1 MNGNEMKIRK
11 LRSAALAISA
21 AGLAVS
27 LAACGSSGPAGSN
40 VSSDSA
46 TMWGLTGGNQPVLQK
61 SVDDW
66 NQANPDKSIKL
77 DFFANDAYKTKVRT
91 AVGAGEGPTFIYGW
105 GGGVLKSYVDANQVD
120 DLTTF
125 IKDNPQVKDRYLP
138 SVLKNGE
145 VNGKTY
151 ALPNNNVQPVV
162 LYFNKDVFD
171 KVGAQPPKTWDELMA
186 LVPKFKEAGIA
197 PFSLGGQSKWPDL
210 MWLEYLVER
219 IGGPEVFANIA
230 ANKPGAWSDPAVKEA
245 LTKIQDLADAGG
257 FINGFSSVAADSNAD
272 QALMY
277 TGKAAMILQGG
288 WIYQGMKKDAADFV
302 KSGKLG
308 YTTFPTVPGGKG
320 DPANVVGNPSNF
332 WSISAK
338 ATDAQKK
345 AALDYVK
352 DGMFTGANTDALISS
367 GAVPVVKGIED
378 KLAASPDK
386 DFLTFVYGLAKNA
399 PSFTLSWDQALSPAQ
414 GDAMLSNL
422 DQIFLKKIS
431 PDQFIS
437 TMNAT
442 IGK

>member
-1 MNGNEMKIRK
+1 M
-11 LRSAALAISA
+11 AISA
-21 AGLAVS
+21 AALSVS
-27 LAACGSSGPAGSN
+27 LAACGSSGPAGSTGA
-40 VSSDSA
+40 SGGSA

-61 SVDDW
+61 SVEAW
-66 NQANPDKSIKL
+66 NSAHSDSSIKL

-105 GGGVLKSYVDANQVD
+105 GGGVLKSYVDSGQVE
-120 DLTTF
+120 DLSSF
-125 IKDNPQVKDRYLP
+125 VKDNPDVKERYLP
-138 SVLKNGE
+138 AVLKNGE
-145 VNGKTY
+145 INGKTY

-162 LYFNKDVFD
+162 LYYNKEVFD

-186 LVPKFKEAGIA
+186 LVPKFKEAGVA

-230 ANKPGAWSDPAVKEA
+230 ANKPNAWSDPAVTEA
-245 LTKIQDLADAGG
+245 LTKIQQLVDAGG
-257 FINGFSSVAADSNAD
+257 FVNGFSSIAADSNAD
-272 QALMY
+272 QALLY
-277 TGKAAMILQGG
+277 TGKAAMVLQGG
-288 WIYQGMKKDAADFV
+288 WIYQGMKKDAGSFV
-302 KSGKLG
+302 SGGKLG
-308 YTTFPTVPGGKG
+308 FTTFPTVSGGKG

-338 ATDAQKK
+338 ATDEQKK
-345 AALDYVK
+345 AALAYVK
-352 DGMFTGANTDALISS
+352 DGMFTDADTDALIAS
-367 GAVPVVKGIED
+367 GAVPVVNGIEN
-378 KLAASPDK
+378 KLEASPDK
-386 DFLTFVYGLAKNA
+386 DFLTFVYGLAKKA

-422 DQIFLKKIS
+422 DQIFLKKIT
-431 PDQFIS
+431 PEQFVT

>member
-1 MNGNEMKIRK
+1 MNIRK
-11 LRSAALAISA
+11 LRSAALAFSA
-21 AGLAVS
+21 AGVALS
-27 LAACGSSGPAGSN
+27 LAACGSAGPAGSN
-40 VSSDSA
+40 ASGDSA

-61 SVDDW
+61 SVESW
-66 NQANPDKSIKL
+66 NQANADESIKL

-105 GGGVLKSYVDANQVD
+105 GGGVLKSYVDAGQVA
-120 DLTTF
+120 DLSDF
-125 IKDNPQVKDRYLP
+125 VAQNPDVKDRYLP
-138 SVLKNGE
+138 SVLKNG
-145 VNGKTY
+145 VVDGKTY

-162 LYFNKDVFD
+162 LYYNKDVFD
-171 KVGAQPPKTWDELMA
+171 KVGAQAPKTWDELMA

-219 IGGPEVFANIA
+219 IGGPKVFADIA
-230 ANKPGAWSDPAVKEA
+230 ANKPGAWSDPAVAQA
-245 LTKIQDLADAGG
+245 LTKIQELVDAGG
-257 FINGFSSVAADSNAD
+257 FINGFSSIAADSNAD
-272 QALMY
+272 QALLY
-277 TGKAAMILQGG
+277 TGKAAMVLQGG

-302 KSGKLG
+302 KGGKLG

-352 DGMFTGANTDALISS
+352 DGMFTDGDTQALIDS
-367 GAVPVVKGIED
+367 GAVPVINGID
-378 KLAASPDK
+378 SKLAASPDK
-386 DFLTFVYGLAKNA
+386 DFLTFVYGMAKNA

-422 DQIFLKKIS
+422 DQIFLKKIN
-431 PDQFIS
+431 PEQFVS

>member
-1 MNGNEMKIRK
+1 MTTRK
-11 LRSAALAISA
+11 LRSVAMAISA
-21 AGLAVS
+21 AALSVS
-27 LAACGSSGPAGSN
+27 LAACGSSGPAGSAAAG
-40 VSSDSA
+40 DGSA
-46 TMWGLTGGNQPVLQK
+46 SMWGLTGGNQPVLQK
-61 SVDDW
+61 SVEAW
-66 NQANPDKSIKL
+66 NSAHSDQSIKL

-105 GGGVLKSYVDANQVD
+105 GGGVLKSYVDAGQVE
-120 DLTTF
+120 DLSAF
-125 IKDNPQVKDRYLP
+125 VKENPEVKERYLP

-145 VNGKTY
+145 IDGKTY

-162 LYFNKDVFD
+162 LYYNKEVFD

-186 LVPKFKEAGIA
+186 LVPKFKEAGVA

-230 ANKPGAWSDPAVKEA
+230 ADKPNAWSDPAVTEA
-245 LTKIQDLADAGG
+245 LTKIQQLVDAGG
-257 FINGFSSVAADSNAD
+257 FVNGFSSIAADSNAD
-272 QALMY
+272 QALLY
-277 TGKAAMILQGG
+277 TGKAAMVLQGG
-288 WIYQGMKKDAADFV
+288 WIYQGMKKDAGSFV
-302 KSGKLG
+302 TGGKLG
-308 YTTFPTVPGGKG
+308 FTTFPTVEGGKG

-338 ATDAQKK
+338 ATDEQKK
-345 AALDYVK
+345 AALNYVK
-352 DGMFTGANTDALISS
+352 DGMFTDADTDALIAS
-367 GAVPVVKGIED
+367 GAVPVVNGID
-378 KLAASPDK
+378 SKLEASPDK
-386 DFLTFVYGLAKNA
+386 DFLTFVYGLAKKA

-422 DQIFLKKIS
+422 DQIFLKKIT
-431 PDQFIS
+431 PEQFVT

>member
-1 MNGNEMKIRK
+1 
-11 LRSAALAISA
+11 
-21 AGLAVS
+21 
-27 LAACGSSGPAGSN
+27 
-40 VSSDSA
+40 
-46 TMWGLTGGNQPVLQK
+46 MWGLTGGNQPVLQK
-61 SVDDW
+61 SVEAW
-66 NQANPDKSIKL
+66 NSAHSDQSIKL

-105 GGGVLKSYVDANQVD
+105 GGGVLKSYVDAGQVE
-120 DLTTF
+120 DLSAF
-125 IKDNPQVKDRYLP
+125 IKENPEVKDRYLP

-145 VNGKTY
+145 IAGKTY

-162 LYFNKDVFD
+162 LYYNKEVFD
-171 KVGAQPPKTWDELMA
+171 KIGAQPPKTWDELMA
-186 LVPKFKEAGIA
+186 LVPKFKEAGVA

-230 ANKPGAWSDPAVKEA
+230 ADKPNAWSDPAVTAA
-245 LTKIQDLADAGG
+245 LTKIQQLVDAGG
-257 FINGFSSVAADSNAD
+257 FVNGFSSIAADSNAD
-272 QALMY
+272 QALLY
-277 TGKAAMILQGG
+277 TGKAAMVLQGG
-288 WIYQGMKKDAADFV
+288 WIYQGMKKDAGSFV
-302 KSGKLG
+302 SGGKLG
-308 YTTFPTVPGGKG
+308 FTTFPTVEGGKG

-338 ATDAQKK
+338 ATDEQKK

-352 DGMFTGANTDALISS
+352 DGMFTDADTDALIAS
-367 GAVPVVKGIED
+367 GAVPVINGID
-378 KLAASPDK
+378 SKLEASPDK
-386 DFLTFVYGLAKNA
+386 DFLSFVYGLAKKA

-422 DQIFLKKIS
+422 DQIFLKKIT
-431 PDQFIS
+431 PEQFVS

>member
-1 MNGNEMKIRK
+1 
-11 LRSAALAISA
+11 
-21 AGLAVS
+21 
-27 LAACGSSGPAGSN
+27 
-40 VSSDSA
+40 
-46 TMWGLTGGNQPVLQK
+46 MWGLTGGNQPVLQK

-105 GGGVLKSYVDANQVD
+105 GGGVLKSYVDAGQVE
-120 DLTTF
+120 DLSNF
-125 IKDNPQVKDRYLP
+125 VKDNPEVRDRYLP

-145 VNGKTY
+145 VDGKTY

-162 LYFNKDVFD
+162 LYFNKEVFD

-186 LVPKFKEAGIA
+186 LVPKFKEAGVA

-219 IGGPEVFANIA
+219 IGGPDVFANIA
-230 ANKPGAWSDPAVKEA
+230 ADKPGAWSDPAVKEA
-245 LTKIQDLADAGG
+245 LTKIQELVDAGG

-308 YTTFPTVPGGKG
+308 YTTFPTVSGGKG

-352 DGMFTGANTDALISS
+352 DGMFTDANTDALINS
-367 GAVPVVKGIED
+367 GAVPVVTGIES
-378 KLAASPDK
+378 KLEASPDK
-386 DFLTFVYGLAKNA
+386 DFLTFVYGMAKNA
-399 PSFTLSWDQALSPAQ
+399 PNFTLSWDQALSPAQ

-431 PDQFIS
+431 PDQFIT